1 MTQNELNSKTLQ
13 DNASTNFHTINLLQL
28 IPKMEQNKKF
38 TNFKFNSIKVDKG
51 VGLSK
56 KNSLN
61 KNTKNNI
68 KQNTTSLIYSPN
80 IKFLN
85 NISVIKDSTTP
96 TSKENNNN
104 NIIPNKNNNPPIKKD
119 EICLV
124 DEFKAKSHKDPV
136 IAFFNR
142 NFYSCE
148 VPVSKKIIDNQ
159 KILDYYLKDKENKEK
174 IKQLLKINKSSSN
187 NKYKIRNLNLK
198 QNSYKKYDIKN
209 SLMLNDFRVYNRI
222 HQVVRFWSKF
232 INYACPI
239 FQVQKFTLNSQ
250 KYKDENNNASYSM
263 DNFNKSCFY
272 DKNIKLPKLYTNSSK
287 IFKIG
292 EIKDNKFFRRN
303 KSTIDSNSFGNLEIK
318 EDK

>member
-1 MTQNELNSKTLQ
+1 MTQNELNNKTLQ
-13 DNASTNFHTINLLQL
+13 DNASTNFHTINLLKL

-38 TNFKFNSIKVDKG
+38 TNIKFNSIKVDKK

-61 KNTKNNI
+61 KNIKNNI
-68 KQNTTSLIYSPN
+68 KQNTASLIYSPN
-80 IKFLN
+80 IRYQN
-85 NISVIKDSTTP
+85 NISIVKDSTTP
-96 TSKENNNN
+96 NSKENNFSH
-104 NIIPNKNNNPPIKKD
+104 NKNINSSIKK
-119 EICLV
+119 EICLF
-124 DEFKAKSHKDPV
+124 DESQAKTQKDPV

-142 NFYSCE
+142 NFYCCE
-148 VPVSKKIIDNQ
+148 VPVSKKIVDNQ

-174 IKQLLKINKSSSN
+174 FKQILRINKSSSN
-187 NKYKIRNLNLK
+187 NKYKVGNLNLK

-250 KYKDENNNASYSM
+250 KYKDENNNYSFSM

-287 IFKIG
+287 IFKNG
-292 EIKDNKFFRRN
+292 EIKDNKFFRKN
-303 KSTIDSNSFGNLEIK
+303 KSTISHNFKNLKIS

>member
-1 MTQNELNSKTLQ
+1 MTQNELNNKTLQ
-13 DNASTNFHTINLLQL
+13 DNASTNFHTINLLKL

-38 TNFKFNSIKVDKG
+38 TNIKFNSIKVDKK

-68 KQNTTSLIYSPN
+68 KQNTASLIYSPN
-80 IKFLN
+80 IRYQN
-85 NISVIKDSTTP
+85 NISIVKDSTTP
-96 TSKENNNN
+96 NSKENNFSH
-104 NIIPNKNNNPPIKKD
+104 NKNINPSIKK
-119 EICLV
+119 EICLL
-124 DEFKAKSHKDPV
+124 DESQAKTQKDPV

-142 NFYSCE
+142 NFYCCE
-148 VPVSKKIIDNQ
+148 VPVSKKIVDNQ

-174 IKQLLKINKSSSN
+174 FKQILRINKSSSN
-187 NKYKIRNLNLK
+187 NKYKVGNLNLK

-250 KYKDENNNASYSM
+250 KYKDENNNYSFSM

-287 IFKIG
+287 IFKNG
-292 EIKDNKFFRRN
+292 EIKDNKFFRKN
-303 KSTIDSNSFGNLEIK
+303 KSTISHNFKNLKIN

>member
-1 MTQNELNSKTLQ
+1 MTKSELN
-13 DNASTNFHTINLLQL
+13 NSTNFHTINLIQS
-28 IPKMEQNKKF
+28 IPKIEQNKKF
-38 TNFKFNSIKVDKG
+38 TNSKFNSIKVDKK

-56 KNSLN
+56 KNSIN
-61 KNTKNNI
+61 KNDKNI
-68 KQNTTSLIYSPN
+68 VKQNTTSLIYSPN
-80 IKFLN
+80 IRFLN
-85 NISVIKDSTTP
+85 NISIIKDSTTP
-96 TSKENNNN
+96 TSKENN
-104 NIIPNKNNNPPIKKD
+104 ITPKKDSPIKKEISLID
-119 EICLV
+119 EN
-124 DEFKAKSHKDPV
+124 KAKSHKDPV

-148 VPVSKKIIDNQ
+148 VPVSKKIVDNQ
-159 KILDYYLKDKENKEK
+159 KILDYYLKEKENKEK
-174 IKQLLKINKSSSN
+174 LKQLLRINKSSSN

-209 SLMLNDFRVYNRI
+209 SLMLKDFRVYNRI

-250 KYKDENNNASYSM
+250 KYKDDNNNISSLM
-263 DNFNKSCFY
+263 DSLNKSCFY

-287 IFKIG
+287 IFKTG

-303 KSTIDSNSFGNLEIK
+303 KSTINYNSFKDLKIK